1 MKKIFV
7 LLLAITM
14 CLSLAA
20 CNDGAARKVGAD
32 ERAENGDL
40 TYVRDKGTLVV
51 GITEFAPMD
60 YQDAEGSWIGFDADM
75 ATAFAE
81 SLGVTAEFRI
91 IVWDDKVDLLNDKT
105 IDVVWNGMTLND
117 EVKANMETSNP
128 YFNNAQVV
136 IVRADAADRYQTAES
151 LADAVCAVEPGSAGQ
166 NEAVAHGLS
175 YVEVKDQSAALQNVS
190 DGIYDA
196 AIVDFL
202 MAIAMIGEG
211 AAYEDLTYTVSL
223 SSEEYGVGF
232 RKGSDL
238 AAELNGF
245 FAENYASGIMQSI
258 ARTYGI
264 SAFLLAQ

>member
-1 MKKIFV
+1 MKRIFA
-7 LLLAITM
+7 LLLAVTM

-20 CNDGAARKVGAD
+20 CDDSAPGKAGNDEQTGK
-32 ERAENGDL
+32 GDL
-40 TYVRDKGTLVV
+40 AYVQDKGTLVV

-60 YQDAEGSWIGFDADM
+60 YQDAEGNWIGFDADM
-75 ATAFAE
+75 AAAFAN
-81 SLGVTAEFRI
+81 SLGVTAEFRL
-91 IVWDDKVDLLNDKT
+91 IVWDDKIDLLNDKT

-136 IVRADAADRYQTAES
+136 VVRADAADRYQTVES
-151 LADAVCAVEPGSAGQ
+151 LADAVCALEPGAGLD
-166 NEAVAHGLS
+166 AAAAHGLS
-175 YVEVKDQSAALQNVS
+175 YVEVKSQATALQNVS
-190 DGIYDA
+190 DGTYDA
-196 AIVDFL
+196 AIIDFL

-211 AAYEDLTYTVSL
+211 SAYEDLTYTVSL

-245 FAENYASGIMQSI
+245 FAANYAGGTMQSV